1 MIGASE
7 WTMELTYGLR

>member
-7 WTMELTYGLR
+7 QILLR